1 MIQTTELLHI
11 DSPRDVG
18 VRKLSDDIIVHG
30 KDELV
35 EYDPNLKSFQASY
48 REGTHC

>member
-11 DSPRDVG
+11 DSPRDEG
-18 VRKLSDDIIVHG
+18 VRNISDDIIVYG

-35 EYDPNLKSFQASY
+35 EYDTSLKSFQASY
-48 REGTHC
+48 RVGTYC

>member
-35 EYDPNLKSFQASY
+35 EYDPNLKSFQASH